1 MKAVEKKLVTVVTLV
16 YLIRTSFITKFVDWK
31 YTDVK
36 PVTL

>member
-16 YLIRTSFITKFVDWK
+16 YLIRTSLTKFVDWK